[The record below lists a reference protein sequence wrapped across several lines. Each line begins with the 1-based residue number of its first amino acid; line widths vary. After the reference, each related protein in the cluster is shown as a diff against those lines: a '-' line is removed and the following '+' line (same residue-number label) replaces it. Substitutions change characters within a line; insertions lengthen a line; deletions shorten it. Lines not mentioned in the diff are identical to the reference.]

1 MFLSSDANFTP
12 PAAEREAARVL
23 AAILSDVDDQ
33 HYVDEQYY
41 DDEELRAERVFQRP
55 AMNRDSPGKR
65 SRTRPAFA
73 HRP

>member
-1 MFLSSDANFTP
+1 MCLSSDAKFTP
-12 PAAEREAARVL
+12 PATEREAARVL
-23 AAILSDVDDQ
+23 AAILSD
-33 HYVDEQYY
+33 VDEQYY

-55 AMNRDSPGKR
+55 ATNRDSPGKR

>member
-23 AAILSDVDDQ
+23 AAILSDVD
-33 HYVDEQYY
+33 EQYY
-41 DDEELRAERVFQRP
+41 DDEELRAEWVFQRP